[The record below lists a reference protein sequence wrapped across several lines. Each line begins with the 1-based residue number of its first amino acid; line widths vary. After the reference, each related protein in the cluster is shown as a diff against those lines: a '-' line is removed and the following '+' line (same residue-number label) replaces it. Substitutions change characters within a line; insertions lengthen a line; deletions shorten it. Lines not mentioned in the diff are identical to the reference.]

1 MLFTSNYDSD
11 YTFAFDNISDY
22 DLIQKK
28 LEMIRKYTKT
38 NYIRFYVLVGFESTD
53 AKDIENAFKRIE
65 LLIRYKCIP
74 YIMRYAGKD
83 YAPWKDSE
91 YKGMYITLA
100 RWCNQVS
107 LFKKLSLRE
116 FAQKQQEMSRS
127 DKPCAPLRYITE
139 FEQKHP
145 DIAAKY
151 YDMCWRDTVL

>member
-1 MLFTSNYDSD
+1 
-11 YTFAFDNISDY
+11 
-22 DLIQKK
+22 
-28 LEMIRKYTKT
+28 
-38 NYIRFYVLVGFESTD
+38 
-53 AKDIENAFKRIE
+53 
-65 LLIRYKCIP
+65 
-74 YIMRYAGKD
+74 MRYAGKD